1 MSNPNQA
8 ALDYCGVS
16 AWHDA
21 GYTGKLGLSATGE
34 QFDPKGTELEGF
46 VEEPFKGLYDNQLEE
61 GHAYQTTYI
70 HHLFAPERTIVQLP
84 YSLDDFKRFS
94 VGYIQKNNVDTMF
107 LSVSSKVN
115 GRAYDEVLNG
125 LPHLSF
131 FSAAGNYG
139 GEKFNQL
146 LYAEGIYGVGAV
158 EIPSMK
164 LPAYSSESNEVD
176 FCGPTGL
183 RVYYANGASVVF
195 QGTSCA
201 TPALAGMA
209 ACINHLFIE
218 KTGKALRREK
228 MYQFLK
234 DCCRDLGSAGKD
246 PKTGWGLPIL
256 PKPEE
261 VDIQNYI
268 EGENAMFT
276 DIEGHWAK
284 SVIEEVVKVGLMN
297 GFPDNTFRPDEP
309 LTRAQAAQMIKNV
322 TEYMLADID
331 SRMI

>member
-70 HHLFAPERTIVQLP
+70 HHLFAPERTIVQIP
-84 YSLDDFKRFS
+84 YRLSDFQRLNA
-94 VGYIQKNNVDTMF
+94 GCINGREVDVMY
-107 LSVSSKVN
+107 LSVSSNMN
-115 GRAYDEVLNG
+115 GRAYDDTLKRF
-125 LPHLSF
+125 PRMSF

-158 EIPSMK
+158 EVPSMK

-176 FCGPTGL
+176 FCGPTAL
-183 RVYYANGASVVF
+183 RVYYANGATVAF

-209 ACINHLFIE
+209 ACVNHFFIE
-218 KTGKALRREK
+218 KTGKALTREK

-261 VDIQNYI
+261 VDISRYTGVTDN
-268 EGENAMFT
+268 MFT
-276 DIEGHWAK
+276 DIKGHWAE

>member
-1 MSNPNQA
+1 MSGSNQA
-8 ALDYCGVS
+8 ALDYLGIS
-16 AWHDA
+16 AWHEA

-34 QFDPKGTELEGF
+34 QFNPKGTELEGF

-61 GHAYQTTYI
+61 GHAYQTAYI
-70 HHLFAPERTIVQLP
+70 HHLFAPERTIAQIP
-84 YSLDDFKRFS
+84 YRLADFQRLNA
-94 VGYIQKNNVDTMF
+94 GCINGREVDVMY
-107 LSVSSKVN
+107 LSVSSNMN
-115 GRAYDEVLNG
+115 GRAYDDTLERF
-125 LPHLSF
+125 PRMSF

-183 RVYYANGASVVF
+183 KIYYPNGARYTF
-195 QGTSCA
+195 NGTSCA

-209 ACINHLFIE
+209 ACVNHLFIE
-218 KTGKALRREK
+218 KTGKALTREK

-284 SVIEEVVKVGLMN
+284 EYIEEAAKDGIVN
-297 GFPDNTFRPDEP
+297 GFQDGTFRPDEP
-309 LTRAQAAQMIKNV
+309 LTRAQFCKTYCETKKENG
-322 TEYMLADID
+322 
-331 SRMI
+331 

>member
-1 MSNPNQA
+1 MSGSNQA
-8 ALDYCGVS
+8 ALDYCGVR
-16 AWHDA
+16 AWHEA
-21 GYTGKLGLSATGE
+21 GYTGRLGLSATGE
-34 QFDPKGTELEGF
+34 QFNPKGTELEGF

-61 GHAYQTTYI
+61 GHAYQTAYI
-70 HHLFAPERTIVQLP
+70 HHLFAPERTIAQIP
-84 YSLDDFKRFS
+84 YRLADFQRLNA
-94 VGYIQKNNVDTMF
+94 GCINGREVDVMY
-107 LSVSSKVN
+107 LSVSSNMN
-115 GRAYDEVLNG
+115 GRAYDDTLKRF
-125 LPHLSF
+125 PKFSF
-131 FSAAGNYG
+131 FSAVGNYG

-201 TPALAGMA
+201 TPALAGVA
-209 ACINHLFIE
+209 ACVNHLFIE
-218 KTGKALRREK
+218 KTGRALTREK
-228 MYQFLK
+228 MYQFLQ
-234 DCCRDLGSAGKD
+234 DCCKDLGTGGKD
-246 PKTGWGLPIL
+246 EKTGWGLPIL

-276 DIEGHWAK
+276 DIEGHWAE

-322 TEYMLADID
+322 TEYLLADID

>member
-1 MSNPNQA
+1 MSGSNQA
-8 ALDYCGVS
+8 ALDYLGIS
-16 AWHDA
+16 AWHEA

-34 QFDPKGTELEGF
+34 QFNPKGTELEGF

-61 GHAYQTTYI
+61 GHAYQTAYI
-70 HHLFAPERTIVQLP
+70 HHLFAPERTIVQIP
-84 YSLDDFKRFS
+84 YRLADFQRLNA
-94 VGYIQKNNVDTMF
+94 GCINGREVDVMY
-107 LSVSSKVN
+107 LSVSSNMN
-115 GRAYDEVLNG
+115 GRAYDDTLERF
-125 LPHLSF
+125 PRMSF

-183 RVYYANGASVVF
+183 KIYYPNGARYTF
-195 QGTSCA
+195 NGTSCA

-209 ACINHLFIE
+209 ACVNHLFIE
-218 KTGKALRREK
+218 KTGKALTREK

-284 SVIEEVVKVGLMN
+284 EYIEEAAKDGIVN
-297 GFPDNTFRPDEP
+297 GFQDGTFRPDEP
-309 LTRAQAAQMIKNV
+309 LTRAQFCKIYCETKKENG
-322 TEYMLADID
+322 
-331 SRMI
+331 

>member
-1 MSNPNQA
+1 MSGSNQA
-8 ALDYCGVS
+8 ALDYLGIS
-16 AWHDA
+16 AWHEA

-34 QFDPKGTELEGF
+34 QFNPKGTELEGF

-61 GHAYQTTYI
+61 GHAYQTAYI
-70 HHLFAPERTIVQLP
+70 HHLFAPERTIVQIP
-84 YSLDDFKRFS
+84 YRLADFQWLNAGCINGRE
-94 VGYIQKNNVDTMF
+94 VDVMY
-107 LSVSSKVN
+107 LSVSSNMN
-115 GRAYDEVLNG
+115 GRAYDDTLERF
-125 LPHLSF
+125 PRMSF

-183 RVYYANGASVVF
+183 KIYYPNGARYTF
-195 QGTSCA
+195 NGTSCA

-209 ACINHLFIE
+209 ACVNHLFIE
-218 KTGKALRREK
+218 KTGKALTREK

-284 SVIEEVVKVGLMN
+284 EYIEEAAKDGIVN
-297 GFPDNTFRPDEP
+297 GFQDGTFRPDEP
-309 LTRAQAAQMIKNV
+309 LTRAQFCKIYCETKKENG
-322 TEYMLADID
+322 
-331 SRMI
+331 

>member
-1 MSNPNQA
+1 MSGSNQA
-8 ALDYCGVS
+8 ALDYLGIS
-16 AWHDA
+16 AWHEA
-21 GYTGKLGLSATGE
+21 GYTGKLGLSGTGE
-34 QFDPKGTELEGF
+34 QFDPKETDLAEW
-46 VEEPFKGLYDNQLEE
+46 VESPFKGLYNTGLDE
-61 GHAYQTTYI
+61 GHAYQTAYI
-70 HHLFAPERTIVQLP
+70 HHLFAPERKMVQLP

-94 VGYIQKNNVDTMF
+94 AGYGQGHKADVMF
-107 LSVSSKVN
+107 LSVSSRTN
-115 GRAYDEVLNG
+115 GRAYDEVLNQ
-125 LPHLSF
+125 LPRLSF

-158 EIPSMK
+158 EVPSMK

-209 ACINHLFIE
+209 ACVNHLFIE

-234 DCCRDLGSAGKD
+234 DCCKDLGTGGKD
-246 PKTGWGLPIL
+246 EKTGWGLPIL
-256 PKPEE
+256 PRPGE
-261 VDIQNYI
+261 VDISRYTGVTDN
-268 EGENAMFT
+268 MFT
-276 DIEGHWAK
+276 DIDNHWAK
-284 SVIEEVVKVGLMN
+284 EYIEEAAKDGIVN
-297 GFPDNTFRPDEP
+297 GFQDGTFRPDEP
-309 LTRAQAAQMIKNV
+309 LTRAQFCKIYCETKKENG
-322 TEYMLADID
+322 
-331 SRMI
+331 